1 MFCLFSGVL
10 NRKKICKRKFLLIF
24 VSNLIFFLFKENY
37 ILNYDEEFM
46 YIILIGVYVYIY
58 VDWVLLN
65 VIESV
70 N

>member
-10 NRKKICKRKFLLIF
+10 NRKKICKRKFFLIF
-24 VSNLIFFLFKENY
+24 VSNWIFFLFKENY
-37 ILNYDEEFM
+37 ILNYDEEFI

-58 VDWVLLN
+58 VDWVILN
-65 VIESV
+65 VVESV

>member
-37 ILNYDEEFM
+37 VLNYDEEFM
-46 YIILIGVYVYIY
+46 YIILIGVYIY
-58 VDWVLLN
+58 M
-65 VIESV
+65 
-70 N
+70 